1 MYFVCANICANTKN
15 AHTNFKT
22 MIQYTISPK
31 LYDSRPDK
39 SGKCQLRIRVTN
51 NRVQTYHPTGIKILP
66 DQWDGIEIINHPNKV
81 LLNKELRKL
90 ITETENK
97 IVSDSILDNNQ
108 KKIIKAGN
116 PFFYEYAL
124 LKISKSS
131 NSKDTKDKDMAI
143 LNKFNNF
150 IKIKVKDINE
160 DTLIDFESYCRQIPN
175 SDNTISSA
183 TKYIRTTL
191 NMAVKDGIISVN
203 PAQGFKGTKYRN
215 PMRTVLNS
223 DELKQI
229 EDFADDPSNS
239 KTMRNV
245 AAWFLFS
252 CYTGLR
258 LGDLKNF
265 KGFVNGK
272 VQLQTEKTGEVVSIV
287 ATKQIIRAKERLT
300 EKMNAEQTINDYLKI
315 IAERLNIN
323 KRLHLHLARH
333 TFAVEFLNRGGD
345 IYILSKLLGH
355 TNLKNTA
362 IYAKLSSNR
371 IDEEMAKVWKED

>member
-1 MYFVCANICANTKN
+1 
-15 AHTNFKT
+15 
-22 MIQYTISPK
+22 MIPYSIAPK
-31 LYDSRPDK
+31 LYELRPDK
-39 SGKCQLRIRVTN
+39 SGKCQLRICLTIQR
-51 NRVQTYHPTGIKILP
+51 NRTYYPTGIKILP
-66 DQWDGIEIINHPNKV
+66 EQWDGVQVINHPQKV

-90 ITETENK
+90 ISEKENTL
-97 IVSDSILDNNQ
+97 IFESALDGNQ

-116 PFFYEYAL
+116 PFFYEFAL
-124 LKISKSS
+124 SKFSKTT
-131 NSKDTKDKDMAI
+131 NTKDTKDKDMAI
-143 LNKFNNF
+143 LNKFNKF

-160 DTLIDFESYCRQIPN
+160 DTLFDFEQFCRKIPN
-175 SDNTISSA
+175 DENTIFGA

-191 NMAVKDGIISVN
+191 NIAVADGIISVN
-203 PAQGFKGTKYRN
+203 PATGFKGAKYRN
-215 PMRTVLNS
+215 PMRIVLNA
-223 DELKQI
+223 DELKQL
-229 EDFADDPSNS
+229 EEFADNPANS
-239 KTMRNV
+239 ETMRNV

-258 LGDLKNF
+258 LGDLQKF

-272 VQLQTEKTGEVVSIV
+272 VQLQTEKTGEIVSIV

-300 EKMNAEQTINDYLKI
+300 EKMNCPGTINSYLKI

-355 TNLKNTA
+355 SDLKNTS
-362 IYAKLSSNR
+362 IYAKLSSKR
-371 IDEEMAKVWKED
+371 IDEEMAKVWAED